1 MPPNPQQNFRIIPFW
16 NRVSAPQPHPNPQQ
30 YLRIIPFW
38 NSPPKP
44 TTIFTDYSILEQSV
58 HTQPK
63 YVLFYTHRNSV
74 VSPPQPHPNTQKYTD
89 YSILE
94 QSAQTNNNIYGL
106 FHFGIVRHKNI
117 RIIPF
122 WNSPPKPTTI
132 FTDYSILEYSAHT
145 QQKHVLFYTHRN
157 SV

>member
-74 VSPPQPHPNTQKYTD
+74 VSPQQPHPNTQKYTD

-106 FHFGIVRHKNI
+106 FHFGIVRLGILRPHPAKI
-117 RIIPF
+117 CLII
-122 WNSPPKPTTI
+122 
-132 FTDYSILEYSAHT
+132 HT
-145 QQKHVLFYTHRN
+145 QEFSISKKSYSLGISITHIHT
-157 SV
+157 